1 MGILFQIE
9 ANGKG
14 FAIRAVFEFVSEIES
29 NCINDKIGLHRA

>member
-14 FAIRAVFEFVSEIES
+14 FTIRAVFEFVSEIES